1 MRFFTSKKT
10 RPVADNFM
18 KTDDRKSRPRFHEL
32 IVKDVRRETAE
43 CVSVAFE
50 VPEKLQSEYH
60 FFPGQYLTL
69 RTTIGGEDIRR
80 SYSICSSPLNEDLRV
95 AIKKLEGGKF
105 SVYANTQMVA
115 GQTIQV
121 MTPEGNF
128 HTPICEDNEKIY
140 VAFAAGSGITPI
152 MSIMKTVLEMEK
164 KSRFI
169 LFFGNRTTNS
179 IIFRDEID
187 ALKNIYMNRLEVHHI
202 LSREDQGSDT
212 TKGHI
217 DQEKCNI
224 FTKTFFNPSDIDE
237 FFICGPE
244 MMIRN
249 VNQALQELNVPREK
263 VHFELFTTASEAVVA
278 ADKPVQSASNGSIA
292 GSSEVTIILDGEE
305 THFSLAYDGDNIVDA
320 ATEAG
325 ADVPFSCKGAVCCTC
340 RAKVIEGEV
349 EMDMNYAL
357 EPEEVEEGYILTCQS
372 HPRSAVV
379 KISYDA

>member
-1 MRFFTSKKT
+1 MRFFTSKKN
-10 RPVADNFM
+10 RPTTNTLL
-18 KTDDRKSRPRFHEL
+18 KTDDKKSRVRFHEL
-32 IVKDVRRETAE
+32 TIKDVRRETSE
-43 CVSVAFE
+43 CISVAFE
-50 VPEKLQSEYH
+50 VPEKLQSEYS

-80 SYSICSSPLNEDLRV
+80 SYSICSSPLDEDLRV

-105 SVYANTQMVA
+105 SSFANDELAA

-128 HTPICEDNEKIY
+128 HTPIREDNKKVY

-152 MSIMKTVLEMEK
+152 MSIMKTVLEIEVNSK
-164 KSRFI
+164 FI

-217 DQEKCNI
+217 DQEKCSV
-224 FTKTFFNPSDIDE
+224 FAKTFFDPSDVDE

-244 MMIRN
+244 LMIRN
-249 VNQALQELNVPREK
+249 VDNALQELNVPREK
-263 VHFELFTTASEAVVA
+263 VHFELFTTSSSEIVA
-278 ADKPVQSASNGSIA
+278 ADTSKSSAHKGNAA
-292 GSSEVTIILDGEE
+292 GTSEVTVILDGEE
-305 THFSLAYDGDNIVDA
+305 THFTLAYDGDNVVNA

-357 EPEEVEEGYILTCQS
+357 EPEEVDDGYILTCQS
-372 HPRSAVV
+372 HPRSPVV